1 MAIDPNAVLDLLNA
15 LEFLLIENAV
25 YESSIKVIQRLLL
38 DVLPPETFELVQKAV
53 RTAQADPAIRKQ
65 VRGTFAS
72 LRGQL
77 QSATTQEQVIEELL
91 RVLPTKTGPVN

>member
-1 MAIDPNAVLDLLNA
+1 MAIDPSAVLDLLNA
-15 LEFLLIENAV
+15 LEALLIENAV
-25 YESSIKVIQRLLL
+25 YESSIKVIQHLLL

-53 RTAQADPAIRKQ
+53 RTAQADPAIREK

-77 QSATTQEQVIEELL
+77 QTATTQEQVIEELL
-91 RVLPTKTGPVN
+91 RVLPTKTDRVN